1 MGFLIG
7 ILVGGGRGGGL
18 LISDDIDK
26 SLIKFSV
33 GLTTPVSDSESDINT
48 QSQLFDN
55 TDVTD
60 SAFFSF
66 PDSLLEDSVA
76 LKTSHFFAVL
86 GLMSLSS
93 LQLILVGQVN
103 SDSDSEVNTFH
114 LSGLTKIFFA
124 PLFGFS

>member
-86 GLMSLSS
+86 GLMSLPS